1 MKCIIDDRFN
11 NFQCTKFRYFNLV
24 QEKDIILIHESK
36 IRFLLIFLNYIHYNR
51 KKKDTI
57 M

>member
-1 MKCIIDDRFN
+1 MKYIIDDRFI
-11 NFQCTKFRYFNLV
+11 NFQCTKFRYFILV

-36 IRFLLIFLNYIHYNR
+36 IRLLLIFLNYSHDNS